1 MNNSFSTSFKALALV
16 ALLSNVS
23 VSAMENIEQVKTIEN
38 AATTVAIEAKNAEAA
53 AETVLKDALNSAEQL
68 AIEAKDLVTPTPE
81 VKPGKISQAWNKF
94 STAIGT
100 KKTEIFAAASDMKA
114 RGWSKWTTKEKAGV
128 VIGGTVVAA
137 TAAYLVYKIYK
148 SFTAPKAKVKAIV
161 RSNRA

>member
-81 VKPGKISQAWNKF
+81 VKPE
-94 STAIGT
+94 TYPY
-100 KKTEIFAAASDMKA
+100 KTWKNLPSLEQIL
-114 RGWSKWTTKEKAGV
+114 
-128 VIGGTVVAA
+128 
-137 TAAYLVYKIYK
+137 YC
-148 SFTAPKAKVKAIV
+148 
-161 RSNRA
+161 NRHQKD

>member
-1 MNNSFSTSFKALALV
+1 
-16 ALLSNVS
+16 
-23 VSAMENIEQVKTIEN
+23 
-38 AATTVAIEAKNAEAA
+38 
-53 AETVLKDALNSAEQL
+53 
-68 AIEAKDLVTPTPE
+68 
-81 VKPGKISQAWNKF
+81 
-94 STAIGT
+94 
-100 KKTEIFAAASDMKA
+100 MKA